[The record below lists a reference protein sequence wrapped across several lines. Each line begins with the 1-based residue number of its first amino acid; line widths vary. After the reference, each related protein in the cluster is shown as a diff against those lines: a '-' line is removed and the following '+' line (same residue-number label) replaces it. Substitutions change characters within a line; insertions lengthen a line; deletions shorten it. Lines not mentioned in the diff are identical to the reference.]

1 VLDDLVRDGKVRYL
15 GFSDVPAWVASEA
28 QTLARLRG
36 WSPITAFQLEYSL
49 LARTVEGEHL
59 PMCNGHGIG
68 VMTWS
73 PLKNG
78 RLSGKYRRDDQN
90 PDDARRPNAPGIPNA
105 EWPIIDELCAV
116 ADELGASPAAT
127 AIAWVQQRAGV
138 TSTLIG
144 ARTVEQLQSNLG
156 ALDITFAPQ
165 QLDRLDAVSAPT
177 LDFPAMY
184 AGYTGTAQFA
194 GATVD
199 GRAHEVN
206 PPLLTSTTRY

>member
-1 VLDDLVRDGKVRYL
+1 
-15 GFSDVPAWVASEA
+15 VASEA
-28 QTLARLRG
+28 QTLARSRG

-49 LARTVEGEHL
+49 LARTVEGDHL
-59 PMCNGHGIG
+59 PMCNAHGIG

-90 PDDARRPNAPGIPNA
+90 PDDARRPNAPGIPDA

-138 TSTLIG
+138 ISTLVG
-144 ARTVEQLQSNLG
+144 ARTVEQLQSTLG
-156 ALDITFAPQ
+156 ALDKLTPRRRWPPRARSRRPP
-165 QLDRLDAVSAPT
+165 RRP
-177 LDFPAMY
+177 
-184 AGYTGTAQFA
+184 
-194 GATVD
+194 
-199 GRAHEVN
+199 GRRR
-206 PPLLTSTTRY
+206 TTRG